1 MFKRKSYPSSKMTT
15 SFSGRG
21 CRALL
26 AGVTVLAAAGW
37 ISAHPSRIHTAKSR
51 GIVAATFSSSRI
63 ESPEKTCRQQF
74 RSAERVGTNTKLEQT
89 FFYLFGFFFPEQI
102 YVFQSKKHLAVIVPL
117 TSKENVVT
125 YLDVI
130 NASCRVRAS
139 QVEK

>member
-1 MFKRKSYPSSKMTT
+1 MTT

-37 ISAHPSRIHTAKSR
+37 ISAHPSRTHTAKSR
-51 GIVAATFSSSRI
+51 GIVAVTFSSSRKPRKPAVNN
-63 ESPEKTCRQQF
+63 SGQL
-74 RSAERVGTNTKLEQT
+74 SALVQT
-89 FFYLFGFFFPEQI
+89 QSLSKYFSIYLAFFPTEQI
-102 YVFQSKKHLAVIVPL
+102 YVFQSKKNLAVIVPL

-130 NASCRVRAS
+130 NASCRVRGS